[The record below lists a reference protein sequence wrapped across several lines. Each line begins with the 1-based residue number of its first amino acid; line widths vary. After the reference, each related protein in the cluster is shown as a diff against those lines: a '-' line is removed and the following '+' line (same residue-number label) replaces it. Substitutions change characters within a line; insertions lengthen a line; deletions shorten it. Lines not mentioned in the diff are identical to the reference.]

1 MKKSFINRAAAKF
14 FAAGTAA
21 ALALGFA
28 LTGCSSAADAK
39 PKIRIGIK
47 YDQPGLGYQDG
58 REFTGFDVD
67 IAKYIAGKLG
77 YSEEQIEFVESP
89 SANREN
95 MLSNGQVDMIVAT
108 YSISDSRKKS
118 IDFAGPYY
126 VAGQDLLVRS
136 DETNITGPDSLNG
149 KNLCSVNLVNQNSYS
164 DCVVALNGGVVDAVT
179 TDDIILAGLA
189 ATKANKGKLKLVGQT
204 FTTEKYG
211 VGLPKGTDKCE
222 AVNKAINEMVADGT
236 WQRLVEKNTEGTGYT
251 YNSNNNPP
259 HPGAS
264 CA

>member
-77 YSEEQIEFVESP
+77 YS
-89 SANREN
+89 
-95 MLSNGQVDMIVAT
+95 NGQVDMIVAT

-149 KNLCSVNLVNQNSYS
+149 KNLCSVTGSTSAKKIQDKFAKNVNLVNQNSYS